1 CTGGAPA
8 CDVNVAPTS
17 HVQASSKE
25 GTMKRLSGLLALAG
39 VVVLGVTP
47 AFAGSSTDAAL
58 GLGAFAVFN
67 QILSGTGVFGAGR
80 PVYREVVVA
89 PAPVVVQPPPA
100 VVYTPPPAVVYGPPQ
115 VVYAPAPPPPVYYVP
130 APAPVYAYPYAVY
143 PYYRAHRSR
152 HPHHDDD

>member
-1 CTGGAPA
+1 
-8 CDVNVAPTS
+8 
-17 HVQASSKE
+17 
-25 GTMKRLSGLLALAG
+25 MKRLSGLLALAG

-89 PAPVVVQPPPA
+89 LREIAEGKVRKTASHV
-100 VVYTPPPAVVYGPPQ
+100 
-115 VVYAPAPPPPVYYVP
+115 
-130 APAPVYAYPYAVY
+130 
-143 PYYRAHRSR
+143 
-152 HPHHDDD
+152 